1 MSDLWSDE
9 EQESELMEEQ
19 EEEVEG
25 RRQGDNEMEDILETD
40 EDDDAS
46 ATVGRESR
54 GGGREEAEGRSRGE
68 EEDQQQRGGRPDGE
82 QSPSPSSPPP
92 QPPVLFPPPSI
103 TPTPEED
110 AGAAVPSWSAVLN
123 TLGPDH
129 PLLKRFQEAKR
140 RQLLQEK
147 DQLQLRL
154 RQLQQQTEDFRQENV
169 TLGAQ
174 LFDVQQS
181 VTRAQVNLDK
191 IKSERKRIRQAR
203 QTAQETL
210 QHAKEEEKSVV
221 DALNQAKKHEI
232 TLHQE
237 VSRMGSRV
245 AVLQAARAQSDGDVT
260 TLTRALHNTAW
271 DRANLEKDKMSQDL
285 FVERLTAALERE
297 KVTLKTLREAIQE
310 EKEVT
315 KALDAR
321 ARLQQ
326 EELEQLES
334 EAVGVKRAWE
344 TNVLVLQKRSEDH
357 SASYQHL
364 EKLLA
369 QQAGL
374 KAEVYNT
381 RKVVR
386 EEQIRHEKDSARL
399 IAQERDVTKR
409 RERLAVLREEAQQMA
424 ERHEGLL
431 GIVDQLDQQY
441 QLLKKEASEEA
452 RRLERVYGRVKSA
465 TERYRKMEDLALEKI
480 GEHTAASKAALNLR
494 KRVKEARTK
503 CRMLEDDLVEREKYA
518 ADAALR
524 ASDGRAAV
532 LALTSSRDE
541 AQRVVDQ
548 LDDDVARFESDM
560 RRGQEKISANQCAID
575 RLNKELAKVI
585 EIAGGSEA
593 PPAEREERRL
603 RLLLQDRE
611 TERKVLEE
619 EALTVQRQLL
629 EAREAREALVQKTTR
644 LQQELTVLRGRQ
656 TRLEGTVEREKGA
669 LREAQIRQERLHKA
683 IATLDA
689 RLHQEKSAREAASR
703 ESEHT
708 ESDLLAKLQELELE
722 ASRKESEE
730 DQLRKKKELTEGKL
744 LEATQERAE
753 WEKKVVEMRDARDA
767 LRKEVGAEG
776 DLHAMKT
783 EINRMQARWR
793 MLEATQK
800 DLSGRLEQSVAVEG
814 SLKSRTV
821 ATVEKLRRDPNA
833 AKATRLMQEDILK
846 RKISKCKRRLGD
858 LQDATEMAR
867 QERLRAED
875 ECQRKE
881 RVYAQNVRLL
891 QEAASHLE
899 EKLVKKQEEQLRLQ
913 EHRAR
918 LRHLTALRDGRYKT
932 LTAPSEEAQQ
942 ALKNRLIARAHAYTG
957 VVTQLEASY
966 PQMEVKLRNLKVF
979 LHNFLEPS

>member
-46 ATVGRESR
+46 ATG
-54 GGGREEAEGRSRGE
+54 
-68 EEDQQQRGGRPDGE
+68 
-82 QSPSPSSPPP
+82 
-92 QPPVLFPPPSI
+92 
-103 TPTPEED
+103 
-110 AGAAVPSWSAVLN
+110 GAAVPSWTSVLN

-344 TNVLVLQKRSEDH
+344 ANVLVLQKRSEDH

-548 LDDDVARFESDM
+548 LDADVARFESDM

-669 LREAQIRQERLHKA
+669 LLEAKRRQERLHKA

-689 RLHQEKSAREAASR
+689 RLHQEKTSREAASR

-753 WEKKVVEMRDARDA
+753 WERKVVEMRDARDA
-767 LRKEVGAEG
+767 LRKEVGTEG

-800 DLSGRLEQSVAVEG
+800 DLSGRLEQCVSVEG

-821 ATVEKLRRDPNA
+821 ATVEKLRRDPNS

-846 RKISKCKRRLGD
+846 RKISKCKRRLGE

-932 LTAPSEEAQQ
+932 LTAHSEEAQQ

-979 LHNFLEPS
+979 LQNFLEPS